1 MSLLISR
8 EVYRRFLAL
17 YPEPFRQEFGDEM
30 LDMFEACAA
39 AQGSW
44 NLLADVVFSA
54 FKQQVRYVST
64 PSPKSTPLY
73 TEIGSSPNLA
83 RVLAVAG
90 FGAAILLGV
99 FTTTGGSKTIGSQT
113 ALSPERHVWIPSV
126 ASGESC
132 SQAVEPVRIRRTR
145 AKSNRAK

>member
-1 MSLLISR
+1 MSLISR
-8 EVYRRFLAL
+8 EIYRRFLVL

-44 NLLADVVFSA
+44 KLLVDVVFSA
-54 FKQQVRYVST
+54 FRQQFRYVAT

-99 FTTTGGSKTIGSQT
+99 FTTTGESKTPEAET
-113 ALSPERHVWIPSV
+113 ALTPEHHVWIPRV

-132 SQAVEPVRIRRTR
+132 SQSVEPVRIRRTR
-145 AKSNRAK
+145 AKSIRAK

>member
-1 MSLLISR
+1 MSLVLAR

-39 AQGSW
+39 AQGFW
-44 NLLADVVFSA
+44 HLLTDVVFSA
-54 FKQQVRYVST
+54 FKQQFRYLST

-73 TEIGSSPNLA
+73 REIGSSPNLA

-99 FTTTGGSKTIGSQT
+99 FTTTGESKTPGPQA
-113 ALSPERHVWIPSV
+113 ALSSEHHVWIPRV

-132 SQAVEPVRIRRTR
+132 SESVEPVRIRRTR
-145 AKSNRAK
+145 SRLNRTK

>member
-1 MSLLISR
+1 MSLLSR

-17 YPEPFRQEFGDEM
+17 YPEPFRQEFGNEM

-39 AQGSW
+39 VQGSW
-44 NLLADVVFSA
+44 NLLADLVFSA
-54 FKQQVRYVST
+54 FKQQFRYLST

-73 TEIGSSPNLA
+73 REIGSSPNLA

-90 FGAAILLGV
+90 FGAAILFGV
-99 FTTTGGSKTIGSQT
+99 FTTTGESKTPGPQT
-113 ALSPERHVWIPSV
+113 APGPEHHVWIPRV
-126 ASGESC
+126 ASGDSC

-145 AKSNRAK
+145 ARSIRAK

>member
-1 MSLLISR
+1 MSLLSR

-17 YPEPFRQEFGDEM
+17 YPEPFRQEFGNEM

-39 AQGSW
+39 VQGSW
-44 NLLADVVFSA
+44 NLLADLVFSA
-54 FKQQVRYVST
+54 FKQQFRYLST

-73 TEIGSSPNLA
+73 REIGSSPNLA

-90 FGAAILLGV
+90 CGAAILFGV
-99 FTTTGGSKTIGSQT
+99 FTTTGESKTPGPQT
-113 ALSPERHVWIPSV
+113 APGPEHHVWIPRV
-126 ASGESC
+126 ASGDSC

-145 AKSNRAK
+145 ARSIRTK